1 MLYGT
6 EIGHLCS
13 LYKVAVDICPLC
25 NKYLL
30 RNNDALTCRI
40 SKSFATFAT
49 RLILQNTTME
59 DTNDRKWEILSTE
72 YLIRRPWLTARR
84 DHVKLPTGVENPEFY
99 VLEYPDWVNVIA
111 ITKEGEF
118 VMIRQYRHGLGE
130 TRYELCA
137 GVSEEGEDPV
147 ESARRELY
155 EETGY
160 GGGEWQLW
168 MTISANPSTTN
179 NLTHCFLATGV
190 ERLSEQHLEET
201 EDITVHLLTE
211 AEVKALLVND
221 EIRQSL
227 MAAPLWKYF
236 ALKRG

>member
-1 MLYGT
+1 MVNHNST
-6 EIGHLCS
+6 E
-13 LYKVAVDICPLC
+13 
-25 NKYLL
+25 
-30 RNNDALTCRI
+30 
-40 SKSFATFAT
+40 
-49 RLILQNTTME
+49 ME
-59 DTNDRKWEILSTE
+59 DINDRKWEILSTE

-155 EETGY
+155 EEAGY

-179 NLTHCFLATGV
+179 NLTYCFLATGV
-190 ERLSEQHLEET
+190 ERISSQHLEET

-211 AEVKALLVND
+211 AEVKELLVND
-221 EIRQSL
+221 EIRQAL

-236 ALKRG
+236 ALKDTNV

>member
-1 MLYGT
+1 M
-6 EIGHLCS
+6 E
-13 LYKVAVDICPLC
+13 
-25 NKYLL
+25 
-30 RNNDALTCRI
+30 
-40 SKSFATFAT
+40 
-49 RLILQNTTME
+49 NT
-59 DTNDRKWEILSTE
+59 DDRKWEILSTE

-160 GGGEWQLW
+160 GGGEWQPW

-190 ERLSEQHLEET
+190 ERISSQHLEET

-211 AEVKALLVND
+211 AEVKELLVND

-236 ALKRG
+236 SLKDTNAPRLPR